1 MQFKHTLGQQD
12 FMSRTE
18 NQEQSAEKEGE
29 RKEGKWDSGEES
41 EGDGGGRRVAAGE
54 NTILDEK

>member
-18 NQEQSAEKEGE
+18 NQEQSGE
-29 RKEGKWDSGEES
+29 RRERGKRGNEIAARRARETAGTSAGE
-41 EGDGGGRRVAAGE
+41 E